1 MEENS
6 LGETFGGGGRGCLEI
21 GRWWGDGDGGGL
33 GVGTWVREMR
43 GGGRSEF
50 LLRGL
55 SEFELEIWRWG

>member
-6 LGETFGGGGRGCLEI
+6 LGEISGREGVSRLDDGGGTET
-21 GRWWGDGDGGGL
+21 GGGL

-55 SEFELEIWRWG
+55 SEFGLEIWRWG

>member
-1 MEENS
+1 MDENS

-21 GRWWGDGDGGGL
+21 GRWWGEGESRLGDL
-33 GVGTWVREMR
+33 GEGER

-55 SEFELEIWRWG
+55 SEFGLEIWRWG